1 MKKKSGWRLIVPV
14 VSLFAIAAV
23 AMYLGDNGIDR
34 FVQASDVGEVSKT
47 EYTADGEETQSV
59 AQSENITGT
68 SVTEIGG
75 DIRERIAAAATGVN
89 SFGEGTVSAGSSTS
103 TAAAGQGLGTDPD
116 GDDTDA
122 GESPSED
129 DSQVVVDEDTGTS
142 GSDASAGSDETV
154 SSDTV
159 ADEEEPV
166 RTSDGRHIQ
175 IAGTEY
181 ALQYPVRTYLITGT
195 DGSGNLMAIG
205 DDYYGD
211 FTDTIMALVVDDR
224 KKTVGAV
231 QIDRNTMVNVP
242 VLDYQGN
249 EAYTY
254 FMQICI
260 ASIYGGNMDRGEKNV
275 CKCVSELFGG
285 VDING
290 YYALPVGGMASLN
303 DTVGGVEVTMP
314 VDYTDINSEYEKGA
328 TVTLYGK
335 DAERFVRARSGVGDG
350 TNRGRMRRQAIYMKA
365 FTDTVHE
372 RLAEDKGFANDL
384 FTAMRHETY
393 TNIAL
398 DELISGLLELDGYE
412 NLGILTPSGTAE
424 LRETFNDGITLEENY
439 MNYGSL
445 QAILEQ
451 LYPIDKITG

>member
-23 AMYLGDNGIDR
+23 AMYLGDNGIDKI
-34 FVQASDVGEVSKT
+34 VQASGTGEVSKT

-59 AQSENITGT
+59 AQPENITGT

-75 DIRERIAAAATGVN
+75 DIRERIAAAATGAN
-89 SFGEGTVSAGSSTS
+89 SFGEGTVSAGSSSS
-103 TAAAGQGLGTDPD
+103 TAAAGQNPAG
-116 GDDTDA
+116 GDKKDSD
-122 GESPSED
+122 GESLSED
-129 DSQVVVDEDTGTS
+129 GSQVTEDEDAAAS
-142 GSDASAGSDETV
+142 EPDDSAGSDETV

-159 ADEEEPV
+159 ADEEGPV

-275 CKCVSELFGG
+275 CKCVSELLGG

-424 LRETFNDGITLEENY
+424 LRETFNDGIALEENY